1 MRKMKALLLL
11 AASLLLIACFQSSSY
26 AYSSAIQPFPIGIF
40 WPPAPVDTMNA
51 RYQEIKDMNAN
62 LIVGG
67 NGVNTIAINDTAL
80 ALAAGNGLKML
91 VDEYKMAWRDQE
103 ISQTTTGFGLNVS
116 NASTLGQTFTTP
128 SGTDWA
134 LNTVQMYVD
143 KNNWPSGVTLTLKVY
158 DSPAKTTLISSDS
171 IAGPG
176 STYYPQFIVAK
187 ALQSNTSYYMELTS
201 NSPTSVGWVVTSS
214 GDAYGGGQAYV
225 NGAAQSLDF
234 WFKLLFS
241 QRAYN
246 DGGRPSD
253 TDLDAIAAHYSGKP
267 ALQGYHVYDEPSALQ
282 MTRLQGTVRRL
293 KSGDPNSMSFVNLL
307 PTYASLGQ
315 LGVNQFTGEFLN
327 SVHSLGQ
334 TFKTNPGQTSVNTV
348 QWWIDRT
355 TWGSGESVTLK
366 LWNSASKTN
375 LIASQTL
382 SSAPANNWPQFTLNA
397 SVQPN
402 TVYYMEL
409 THNGGGDNSI
419 GWVVRSNNGSKWI
432 NDGTGYVN
440 GSAVD
445 SDFWFTLNQNIQGG
459 TYEDYVYRW
468 ASKNPDVLIFDHYPF
483 LASNGMT
490 TDYYTNLEIIR
501 RQALAANIDFWPYI
515 QSVGFNNTNRAP
527 SQSDLRYQIYTSLA
541 YGAKGYIY
549 FTYWTPASSGGE
561 TFNQGLI
568 LPDGTKNV
576 SYAWAATINAE
587 VLQLGTT
594 LTSLTSQA
602 VYHTGSAL
610 PASTTALPGTF
621 FWKPDDGNTPLIIS
635 CFTDGSGRKYIMVV
649 NRDTDSGRTVSFTLS
664 PKPAAVTEVSKSNG
678 TEIST
683 NYNAATGAI
692 SASFAAGEGR
702 LFALPAGY

>member
-1 MRKMKALLLL
+1 MRKMKSLPLLALSLLLL
-11 AASLLLIACFQSSSY
+11 VGSISPAY
-26 AYSSAIQPFPIGIF
+26 AYSPAIQPFPIGVF
-40 WPPAPVDTMNA
+40 WPPAPVDTTNA

-67 NGVNTIAINDTAL
+67 NGVNVASINDVAL
-80 ALAAGNGLKML
+80 TLAANNGLKML
-91 VDEYKMAWRDQE
+91 VDEYKLAWRDQE
-103 ISQTTTGFGLNVS
+103 VSQTTNGFGLNVS
-116 NASTLGQTFTTP
+116 NTAALGQTFTTP

-134 LNTVQMYVD
+134 LNTVQMYID

-158 DSPAKTTLISSDS
+158 NSPAKTTLISSDS
-171 IAGPG
+171 ITGPV

-214 GDAYGGGQAYV
+214 ADAYGGGQAYV
-225 NGAAQSLDF
+225 NGAAQNMDF

-246 DGGRPSD
+246 DGGRPAD
-253 TDLDAIAAHYSGKP
+253 ADLDAIAAHYNANP

-282 MTRLQGTVRRL
+282 MTRVQDTIRRL
-293 KSGDPNSMSFVNLL
+293 KTGDPNHMSFVNLL
-307 PTYASLGQ
+307 PTYASLSQ
-315 LGVNQFTGEFLN
+315 LGVNQFTGEFV
-327 SVHSLGQ
+327 SASQSLGQ
-334 TFKTNPGQTSVNTV
+334 TFKTKPGQTSINTV
-348 QWWIDRT
+348 QWWIDRG
-355 TWGSGESVTLK
+355 TWGSGESLTLK
-366 LWNSASKTN
+366 LWNSAAKTS

-382 SSAPANNWPQFTLNA
+382 SSTPANNWPLFTLNA

-402 TVYYMEL
+402 TTYYMEL

-440 GSAVD
+440 GSAIA

-468 ASKNPDVLIFDHYPF
+468 ASKDPDVLIFDHYPF
-483 LASNGMT
+483 LTNGGMT

-561 TFNQGLI
+561 SFSQGLI
-568 LPDGTKNV
+568 LPNGTKNT
-576 SYAWAATINAE
+576 SYTWASAINAE
-587 VLQLGTT
+587 VLQLGPV
-594 LTSLTSQA
+594 LMSLTSQA

-621 FWKPDDGNTPLIIS
+621 FWKPDDASAPLIIS
-635 CFTDGSGRKYIMVV
+635 YFTDGSGRKYVMVV
-649 NRDTDSGRTVSFTLS
+649 NRDIGSARTVSFTLS
-664 PKPAAVTEVSKSNG
+664 PKPASVKEISKSNG
-678 TEIST
+678 TEINT

-692 SASFAAGEGR
+692 SATFAAGEGK
-702 LFALPAGY
+702 LFALPVGY